1 MVLFVF
7 QFYPVSN
14 FVMLSVLDLALIG
27 MKWLIKEWSLR
38 SVNHLEVL
46 LRTLSKDRNTL
57 QKDTLSND
65 RAPQNL
71 NVEVFDFYQFRYTK
85 LIAVKALMV

>member
-1 MVLFVF
+1 
-7 QFYPVSN
+7 
-14 FVMLSVLDLALIG
+14 MLSVLDLALMR
-27 MKWLIKEWSLR
+27 MKWWSLR

-65 RAPQNL
+65 RALQNL
-71 NVEVFDFYQFRYTK
+71 NVEVFDFYQFRYT
-85 LIAVKALMV
+85 